1 MQKTARLARLQ
12 TWQPTGR
19 IQRILKTRLIPFT
32 GDPAALISNAAQLV
46 PQRGP
51 IDVMLYIGRRTRKR
65 DSFPALSIG
74 FGTDARGIETF
85 VWIALE
91 DSDVPMMA
99 LYTITHGKG
108 QAAGM
113 IRCDFDGDD
122 DGNEEMAGPPLRLEE
137 LAQLP
142 TTTIAL

>member
-19 IQRILKTRLIPFT
+19 VQRILKTRQIPFS
-32 GDPAALISNAAQLV
+32 GDPAALISGAAQLV
-46 PQRGP
+46 PHRGP
-51 IDVMLYIGRRTRKR
+51 VDLMLYVGRRAHKR

-74 FGTDARGIETF
+74 FGTDARGVETF

-99 LYTITHGKG
+99 LYTLTRCKG
-108 QAAGM
+108 PVAGM
-113 IRCDFDGDD
+113 IRCGYNADD
-122 DGNEEMAGPPLRLEE
+122 DGGEEMAVPPVSLDE
-137 LAQLP
+137 LAQWP
-142 TTTIAL
+142 TPTIAH

>member
-1 MQKTARLARLQ
+1 MEQTSRLARLQ

-19 IQRILKTRLIPFT
+19 VQRIVKTRQIPFA
-32 GDPAALISNAAQLV
+32 GDPAALISGAAQLV
-46 PQRGP
+46 PQRVP
-51 IDVMLYIGRRTRKR
+51 VDVMLYIGRRTHKR

-74 FGTDARGIETF
+74 FGTDARGVEIF

-99 LYTITHGKG
+99 LYTLTRGKG
-108 QAAGM
+108 QVAGM
-113 IRCDFDGDD
+113 IRCDYDADD
-122 DGNEEMAGPPLRLEE
+122 DGNEEMAVPPISLEE

-142 TTTIAL
+142 TTTIAH